1 MDFISKKVKMKIED
15 ISYLQSELKNYEV
28 LSEDEIFILLQKF
41 EKTTRDEMSCYFES
55 YFTDEDFADVLLQIA
70 RKYREN
76 KKVQIYVLS
85 SLGNMINRY
94 HLKET
99 KEIYEYFKNAR
110 FTKGI
115 SAYVAIYFPHF
126 KGFQEEEN
134 KWDYF
139 MKIAKMSPKKIA
151 EATFLSLVR
160 EHIEEIP
167 DNYKEEVI
175 QFLITKQEKAN
186 NEGGKRF
193 YQELIKQV
201 FQKKEE

>member
-1 MDFISKKVKMKIED
+1 MKIED
-15 ISYLQSELKNYEV
+15 ISYLQSELKKYEI
-28 LSEDEIFILLQKF
+28 LSEDEIFILLKKF

-55 YFTDEDFADVLLQIA
+55 YFTDEDFADEDFADVLLQIA
-70 RKYREN
+70 NKYKEN
-76 KKVQIYVLS
+76 KKNHIYIIS

-99 KEIYEYFKNAR
+99 EEIYGYFKNAR

-175 QFLITKQEKAN
+175 QFLIMKQEKAN
-186 NEGGKRF
+186 NEGGRLY
-193 YQELIKQV
+193 YQEFVDKIR
-201 FQKKEE
+201 

>member
-1 MDFISKKVKMKIED
+1 MET
-15 ISYLQSELKNYEV
+15 ISYLQSELKNNSY
-28 LSEDEIFILLQKF
+28 LSEEDILDLLKRF

-55 YFTDEDFADVLLQIA
+55 YFTDEAFADVLLQIA

-76 KKVQIYVLS
+76 KKVQIFVLS

-99 KEIYEYFKNAR
+99 KEIYEYFRNAR

-151 EATFLSLVR
+151 EATFRSLVR

-186 NEGGKRF
+186 NEGGRLY
-193 YQELIKQV
+193 YQELVDKIR
-201 FQKKEE
+201 